1 VSTLRAQSGQAAV
14 ELVALLP
21 ALALLALLAWQILAA
36 AHGWQLAAGAARAGA
51 RSAVV
56 GAPAEAAARATLP
69 EAARPGARVS
79 ASVDATGSA
88 RVGVAVPVPAVLP
101 GLGPLLVAAG
111 AGAAG
116 SRLAR
121 DGPGAVLAP
130 AVPGSGRGAAAARV
144 ALGFLGV
151 PYLWGGESP
160 AGFDCSGLVQYVY
173 ARLGVSL
180 PRVAEDQ
187 ARVGAAV
194 PREALQPGDAVFFAD
209 ASGYVHHEGLYL
221 GGGRFVHAPHAGD
234 VVKVSSLGEPY
245 YAAEFAGARRY

>member
-1 VSTLRAQSGQAAV
+1 MLTLRAQSGQAAV

-21 ALALLALLAWQILAA
+21 ALALLALVAWQIMAA

-51 RSAVV
+51 RAAVV

-69 EAARPGARVS
+69 DGARRGARVS
-79 ASVDATGSA
+79 ASADADGSA
-88 RVGVAVPVPAVLP
+88 RVGVAVSVPAALP
-101 GLGPLLVAAG
+101 GRGPLIVAAG
-111 AGAAG
+111 ATAAG
-116 SRLAR
+116 SPIAAA
-121 DGPGAVLAP
+121 GPGP
-130 AVPGSGRGAAAARV
+130 AIPPLVPGSGRGAAAARI

-151 PYLWGGESP
+151 PYVWGGESP

-180 PRVAEDQ
+180 PRVAADQ

-209 ASGYVHHEGLYL
+209 ASGYVHHEGLYV
-221 GGGRFVHAPHAGD
+221 GGGRFVHAPHTGD

-245 YAAEFAGARRY
+245 YAAEYAGARRY